1 MTVTYRAFKKSKEYR
16 KQKLAVVFKFNRK
29 FVVMGLWRN
38 SKMMRDFT
46 SLDLAIDWFRRIVA
60 EDKELLQHNRERLK

>member
-1 MTVTYRAFKKSKEYR
+1 MTITYKGFKKSNEYR

-29 FVVMGLWRN
+29 FVVMGLWRK
-38 SKMMRDFT
+38 SKIMRDFT
-46 SLDLAIDWFRRIVA
+46 SLELAIDWFRRIVA

>member
-1 MTVTYRAFKKSKEYR
+1 MTITYKGFKKSNEYR
-16 KQKLAVVFKFNRK
+16 KQKLAVVFKFNGK
-29 FVVMGLWRN
+29 FVVMGLWRK